1 MQMKIIVT
9 CPPMLGMIEE
19 FIPFAAKRGFELI
32 PAKVTQ
38 TLSQEEL
45 VELVPQ
51 YDGWIIGDDPATR
64 RVFEA
69 GKAGKLK
76 AAVKWGIG
84 RSEEHTSELQSLMRI
99 SYAVFCLT
107 KKKKYIHARQNPQ
120 KTIYKLVTLYT

>member
-32 PAKVTQ
+32 PATVTQ

-51 YDGWIIGDDPATR
+51 YDGWIIGADPATR
-64 RVFEA
+64 RVFDA
-69 GKAGKLK
+69 GKAGQLKDAARWGLGVAKLDF
-76 AAVKWGIG
+76 AECTDLG
-84 RSEEHTSELQSLMRI
+84 SPT
-99 SYAVFCLT
+99 
-107 KKKKYIHARQNPQ
+107 
-120 KTIYKLVTLYT
+120 

>member
-64 RVFEA
+64 RVRGA
-69 GKAGKLK
+69 GEGGKHH
-76 AAVKWGIG
+76 ARVKWGMGVENDI
-84 RSEEHTSELQSLMRI
+84 RSTRVGTHDQSATRTSRSPL
-99 SYAVFCLT
+99 
-107 KKKKYIHARQNPQ
+107 KKKKHNG
-120 KTIYKLVTLYT
+120 V

>member
-76 AAVKWGIG
+76 A

-99 SYAVFCLT
+99 SYAVFCL
-107 KKKKYIHARQNPQ
+107 KKK
-120 KTIYKLVTLYT
+120 T

>member
-76 AAVKWGIG
+76 AAVKRGIG
-84 RSEEHTSELQSLMRI
+84 VRSEEHTSELQSLMRN
-99 SYAVFCLT
+99 SYAVFCL
-107 KKKKYIHARQNPQ
+107 KKKKNNTNIDTPSIYAQIHRPPHS
-120 KTIYKLVTLYT
+120 